1 MGPDRLHALRP
12 GRGTHTLHKGIVGIQ
27 PKLNNETVGG
37 YTPPPMQYSEQPG
50 CRQLRNISRGGKTQL
65 QTMLPQDLSW
75 ICSGTG
81 HMGGG
86 QGRKWQEQ
94 GSLDR
99 KLEEGEDGEG
109 DGGGEGGVEEGGR

>member
-1 MGPDRLHALRP
+1 
-12 GRGTHTLHKGIVGIQ
+12 
-27 PKLNNETVGG
+27 
-37 YTPPPMQYSEQPG
+37 
-50 CRQLRNISRGGKTQL
+50 
-65 QTMLPQDLSW
+65 
-75 ICSGTG
+75 
-81 HMGGG
+81 MGGG